1 MTEQEPLVEQP
12 EPEKE
17 ETPKEW
23 VEGFEKILI
32 EVSGSGLYTDG
43 HGNVEP
49 DASTREAA
57 LVLVA
62 IRMKDSIKDE
72 VLVQATGLSINKV
85 QRIKQNM
92 RMNRMLFSHRGC
104 RNPSVQ
110 LSNWDEPGMA
120 GIMAYTLDCM
130 TAAGKL
136 ARIQVDENGNQL

>member
-1 MTEQEPLVEQP
+1 MTEQEPLVEQQP
-12 EPEKE
+12 EP

-43 HGNVEP
+43 HGNIKP
-49 DASTREAA
+49 DTSTREAA

-62 IRMKDSIKDE
+62 MRMNGSVKDE
-72 VLVQATGLSINKV
+72 VLTKATGLSLNKV

-92 RMNRMLFSHRGC
+92 RQNKMLFSHQGC
-104 RNPSVQ
+104 LNPSIQ

-136 ARIQVDENGNQL
+136 ARIQIP